1 MKQKSITIGNSKK
14 PRGDLVTLIEEENDA
29 DDDVVIDEDL
39 IESETDFGS
48 LKSRLSQTLQA
59 IKSWK
64 KTFPT
69 KLSNATV
76 RTTER

>member
-1 MKQKSITIGNSKK
+1 M
-14 PRGDLVTLIEEENDA
+14 VTLIEEENDA
-29 DDDVVIDEDL
+29 DDDEVVIDEDL
-39 IESETDFGS
+39 IETDTDFGS

-64 KTFPT
+64 KTFPA

-76 RTTER
+76 QITER

>member
-1 MKQKSITIGNSKK
+1 M
-14 PRGDLVTLIEEENDA
+14 VTLIEEENDA
-29 DDDVVIDEDL
+29 DDDEVVIDEDL
-39 IESETDFGS
+39 IETDTDFGS

-64 KTFPT
+64 KAFPA

-76 RTTER
+76 QTTER